1 MPRWLSGGDS
11 DSSEASADPYNF
23 FSSASKG
30 DIFGMVCTLLSC
42 GIAGYQIV
50 QHLRHYNQPAIQLQI
65 IRILS
70 MIPVSLHL
78 QSLNHDFCQVYQ
90 VATLLSIFHPEWALL
105 CQMVRDIYEAYVLYI
120 FMQLL
125 VQFLG
130 GESQLIVHLEFKRR
144 IS

>member
-1 MPRWLSGGDS
+1 
-11 DSSEASADPYNF
+11 
-23 FSSASKG
+23 
-30 DIFGMVCTLLSC
+30 MVCTLLSC

-70 MIPVSLHL
+70 MIP
-78 QSLNHDFCQVYQ
+78 VYQ